1 MSRSSRHTRVVRALP
16 SPPRLSGPVVLLIGC
31 RPALCLMLTPTWA
44 PGRAPG
50 SGIGGSRRPKGCTPF
65 KRSGQESGVRQA
77 PVDCQGGHPPARKPA
92 CRLPRRPP
100 TGQAHS
106 SPALAT
112 ASAWGPPCLAAWW
125 REDCT
130 FHAGPGAAP
139 ACATC
144 SRESPDEHGVPNPLV
159 TCTGGSQPVW
169 RRLDGH
175 WAEQVLVGTKCG
187 ETGGSAGPRSSRGR
201 EPPAEGFWGARHETS
216 LRWSPGG
223 LGPAERSPIVLTM
236 ARHWTSCYGNV
247 PSLGPQI

>member
-1 MSRSSRHTRVVRALP
+1 MLSRWGQRDCSRSSRHTRVARAP
-16 SPPRLSGPVVLLIGC
+16 PPPRLSGPVVLLIGC
-31 RPALCLMLTPTWA
+31 RTALCLMLTPTWA

-50 SGIGGSRRPKGCTPF
+50 SGIRGSRRPKGCTPF

-92 CRLPRRPP
+92 CRPP
-100 TGQAHS
+100 PGQAHS
-106 SPALAT
+106 SSALAT

-125 REDCT
+125 RADCT

-175 WAEQVLVGTKCG
+175 RLGRAGACWHQVW
-187 ETGGSAGPRSSRGR
+187 RDR
-201 EPPAEGFWGARHETS
+201 
-216 LRWSPGG
+216 GG
-223 LGPAERSPIVLTM
+223 LLDPEGHPEVESPQRRVSGEPGVK
-236 ARHWTSCYGNV
+236 HH
-247 PSLGPQI
+247 